1 MPVINVCSAGVSAP
15 LSHGDIQRAVS
26 QQHGED
32 SVTSIYLD
40 QQLTVMAGSA
50 EQWVGRVGD
59 TGGGQYQVNI
69 PHILGCLTRS
79 MLEMVIME
87 RFSSKAS
94 RVCRYGEHS
103 DRDQGPSN

>member
-15 LSHGDIQRAVS
+15 LSHGDIQRVVS

-40 QQLTVMAGSA
+40 QQLTVMAGSN

-69 PHILGCLTRS
+69 PHILGCWS
-79 MLEMVIME
+79 MLEMGA
-87 RFSSKAS
+87 RTSSPSPCWPGNGDRRMLWATFAS
-94 RVCRYGEHS
+94 LK
-103 DRDQGPSN
+103 

>member
-1 MPVINVCSAGVSAP
+1 MHDVLCHVFCRREDTTRVHS
-15 LSHGDIQRAVS
+15 LK
-26 QQHGED
+26 D

-94 RVCRYGEHS
+94 RVFR
-103 DRDQGPSN
+103 